1 MKSNPK
7 SGTMVVSEADEA
19 KIISDFLSASL
30 DEEDK
35 ANESAYRECL
45 QRENWWPELKPDDF
59 EAIKNRLKILI
70 EDTEKHIQILTKL
83 QEKYVHKPPSKQR
96 RNIR

>member
-7 SGTMVVSEADEA
+7 SETIAVSEADEA

-35 ANESAYRECL
+35 ANSSAYRDFL
-45 QRENWWPELKPDDF
+45 NRQSWWPQLKPDDF
-59 EAIKNRLKILI
+59 EAIKDRLRILI
-70 EDTEKHIQILTKL
+70 EDTEKHIRILTELK
-83 QEKYVHKPPSKQR
+83 EKYVNKPPSK
-96 RNIR
+96 

>member
-7 SGTMVVSEADEA
+7 SGVMTVAEADEA

-35 ANESAYRECL
+35 ANSSSYREFLC
-45 QRENWWPELKPDDF
+45 RESWWPQLKPDDF
-59 EAIKNRLKILI
+59 EAIKDRLKILI
-70 EDTEKHIQILTKL
+70 EDTEKHIQILTEL
-83 QEKYVHKPPSKQR
+83 QEKYVHKTYSK
-96 RNIR
+96 